1 MYQINRLSNQKGQA
15 LLILILM
22 ISLVLTVLSA
32 VSYRLSVDTQT
43 TQLQD
48 DAVSA
53 LAGADAGIEAG
64 LSFAST
70 VDSAVA
76 VGGPKNFNTGEI
88 GLRTLEDTG
97 IDVSKSQVTV
107 FNQPG
112 DNLLT
117 PEIEKDA
124 QFTYYLVDPNN
135 ISSGTSFKGTV
146 TVFFKEVDGDCS
158 ISRTKLALEINRINA
173 NGTVIRDL
181 VEPCTTN
188 RIGTPGLPVSD
199 TAQGAFSKDTTLN
212 KNISIKITDERL
224 LIIRTLFNKTNL
236 GFKAVPDS
244 GSSIPV
250 QGRIIRSYAVT
261 NSGVSRTVD
270 VFQTLPQLPAEFFV
284 TSL

>member
-64 LSFAST
+64 LSFASAVT
-70 VDSAVA
+70 SAVA
-76 VGGPKNFNTGEI
+76 VGGPKNFEDKDI
-88 GLRTLEDTG
+88 GLGTLASTG
-97 IDVSKSQVTV
+97 IDVQKSQVTV

-135 ISSGTSFKGTV
+135 IVSGTSFKGNV
-146 TVFFKEVDGDCS
+146 TVFFKDVDGSCS
-158 ISRTKLALEINRINA
+158 VSRTKLALEINRIKA
-173 NGTVIRDL
+173 DGTVIRNL

-188 RIGTPGLPVSD
+188 QIGTSDLSVSD
-199 TAQGAFSKDTTLN
+199 TPQGEFSKDASLN
-212 KNISIKITDERL
+212 KKISIQIADERL

-236 GFKAVPDS
+236 GFKAVPDQ

>member
-70 VDSAVA
+70 VTSAVA
-76 VGGPKNFNTGEI
+76 VGGPKNFKDSAI
-88 GLRTLEDTG
+88 GLDTLANTG
-97 IDVSKSQVTV
+97 IDVQKSQVTV

-135 ISSGTSFKGTV
+135 IVSGTSFKGNV
-146 TVFFKEVDGDCS
+146 TVFFKDVHGSCNG
-158 ISRTKLALEINRINA
+158 SRTKLALEINRIKA
-173 NGTVIRDL
+173 DGTVIRNL

-188 RIGTPGLPVSD
+188 QIGTSDLSVSD
-199 TAQGAFSKDTTLN
+199 TAQGEFSKDASLN
-212 KNISIKITDERL
+212 KKISIQIADERL

-236 GFKAVPDS
+236 GFKAVPDQ

>member
-70 VDSAVA
+70 VTSAVA
-76 VGGPKNFNTGEI
+76 VGGPKNFEDSAI
-88 GLRTLEDTG
+88 GLGTLARTG
-97 IDVSKSQVTV
+97 IDVQKSQVTV

-135 ISSGTSFKGTV
+135 IVSGTSFKGNV
-146 TVFFKEVDGDCS
+146 TVFFKDGDGSCS
-158 ISRTKLALEINRINA
+158 VSRTKLALEINRIKA
-173 NGTVIRDL
+173 DGTVIRNL
-181 VEPCTTN
+181 VEPCTTYQ
-188 RIGTPGLPVSD
+188 IGTSDLSVSG
-199 TAQGAFSKDTTLN
+199 TTQGEFSKDTSLN
-212 KNISIKITDERL
+212 KKISISITDERL

-236 GFKAVPDS
+236 GFKAVPDQ

>member
-88 GLRTLEDTG
+88 GLSTLEDTG

-146 TVFFKEVDGDCS
+146 TVFFKEVDGVCS
-158 ISRTKLALEINRINA
+158 GSRTKLALEINRINA